1 MKRTTFWKGATPN
14 QAVVLLLLTAG
25 FILVWWRGGVQT
37 TTTGRSTQL
46 IDARDRIY
54 ADVLEINDALQG
66 LVIDPRNELERKRGH
81 DAENDLS
88 AAIDSIQAAFAN
100 HEVLISAV
108 KNLHSLYGHT
118 LEQMDADAPGAV
130 VNFRK
135 SYAYLQQQREQ
146 MLASLNL
153 EIRKLLEAENT
164 RALSSDALARGS
176 LLAILLLCLLLVASQ
191 SAAIRKPLA
200 QLSEIVDQMRNGDLA
215 QRAPVDGPE
224 PFSRLGAGVN
234 QLAEDLSSVVA
245 QVRRSGAQMT
255 TVADRIASTA
265 QEQEAAARE
274 LATATAGVGT
284 ASRDISAASKD
295 LLKTIDEVSHAADD
309 TSRLVN
315 SGQSAI
321 AGMESVLRQ
330 ILEASGAITA
340 KLAVLNEK
348 TANINS
354 VVTTFTKVADQT
366 NLLSLNAAI
375 EAEKAGEYGLGFA
388 VVAVE
393 IRRLAD
399 QTAVATYDIEKTV
412 REMQT
417 AVAAGVMGM
426 DKFSEEA
433 RHGVEDVRSDA
444 GRLGQILHQVES
456 LTSRFQI
463 VNRGMHAQAAG
474 THQLG
479 DTLGQL
485 SESARQT
492 AEALRQSNTAIGQ
505 VNETAQ
511 ALQDSMAR
519 FKIGT

>member
-1 MKRTTFWKGATPN
+1 MINPADLKQLAPTGK
-14 QAVVLLLLTAG
+14 L
-25 FILVWWRGGVQT
+25 RGGIVVSPAASAFFAIT
-37 TTTGRSTQL
+37 DDNDEVRGVTVDLMR
-46 IDARDRIY
+46 AF
-54 ADVLEINDALQG
+54 ADAL
-66 LVIDPRNELERKRGH
+66 
-81 DAENDLS
+81 
-88 AAIDSIQAAFAN
+88 
-100 HEVLISAV
+100 
-108 KNLHSLYGHT
+108 
-118 LEQMDADAPGAV
+118 
-130 VNFRK
+130 
-135 SYAYLQQQREQ
+135 
-146 MLASLNL
+146 
-153 EIRKLLEAENT
+153 KL
-164 RALSSDALARGS
+164 
-176 LLAILLLCLLLVASQ
+176 
-191 SAAIRKPLA
+191 PLA
-200 QLSEIVDQMRNGDLA
+200 LQVYSNSGQVTDAVAGGDCDVAFMPRDATREGKVDF
-215 QRAPVDGPE
+215 GPAYYFISSTYLV
-224 PFSRLGAGVN
+224 PAG
-234 QLAEDLSSVVA
+234 
-245 QVRRSGAQMT
+245 
-255 TVADRIASTA
+255 
-265 QEQEAAARE
+265 
-274 LATATAGVGT
+274 
-284 ASRDISAASKD
+284 SAI
-295 LLKTIDEVSHAADD
+295 KTIDEVSHVADD

-444 GRLGQILHQVES
+444 GRLGQILHQVQT

-492 AEALRQSNTAIGQ
+492 AEALRQSNIAIGQ